1 MLYHYYYDCYGDLT
15 ALLDWFV
22 DRSSFVIGWRVFAPG
37 VSTSR
42 QLVSLFA
49 PTSSSYTHTFN
60 NTHTQHIILSC
71 VYRAGQKSGT
81 NCKIFTKYGRTPLFS
96 LLFVSSLHTHSL
108 THRRVSWSYTRIHF
122 SESLSCTRSCSGF
135 DHALSGLAARAQ
147 ISKFGS

>member
-81 NCKIFTKYGRTPLFS
+81 NCKIFTKYGRTPLFFPFICFF
-96 LLFVSSLHTHSL
+96 LAHTL
-108 THRRVSWSYTRIHF
+108 TNSQKSQLVLYTYSFFGVII
-122 SESLSCTRSCSGF
+122 L
-135 DHALSGLAARAQ
+135 HALVQR
-147 ISKFGS
+147 I

>member
-49 PTSSSYTHTFN
+49 PTSSSYTHTLSITHSILYSLVCTALAKKAAPTVKYLP
-60 NTHTQHIILSC
+60 NTDARHFFPFYL
-71 VYRAGQKSGT
+71 
-81 NCKIFTKYGRTPLFS
+81 FLPL
-96 LLFVSSLHTHSL
+96 THSL
-108 THRRVSWSYTRIHF
+108 ARCGKSQLVLYTYSF
-122 SESLSCTRSCSGF
+122 FRS
-135 DHALSGLAARAQ
+135 HYLATTSRDARAANLTTR
-147 ISKFGS
+147 